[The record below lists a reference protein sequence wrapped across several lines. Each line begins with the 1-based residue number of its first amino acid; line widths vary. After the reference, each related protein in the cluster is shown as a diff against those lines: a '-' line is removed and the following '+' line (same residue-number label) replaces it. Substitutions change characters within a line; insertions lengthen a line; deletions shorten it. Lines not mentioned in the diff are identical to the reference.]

1 MPISRTINLAADE
14 WAQTERICNKWCCVL
29 QKLAWYSSEV
39 GVPSSHKCVFQEVPK
54 ICNNWHRTLIYIKT
68 RYVFLTRASNPHS
81 QPPILTMTLPVPRG
95 LDLIHRFHC
104 VGSTLP
110 IPWWRETVC
119 EKVFYQY
126 RYRCIPQKP
135 KKEKYLFGIW
145 RILNPDPML
154 NRPLP
159 VLIVFLFLCERLG
172 GAFAYHPSEYQTSPN
187 VISHLGSKCTPLWF
201 QWSEKTNWTMTLLH
215 MVQICSW
222 ELI

>member
-1 MPISRTINLAADE
+1 
-14 WAQTERICNKWCCVL
+14 
-29 QKLAWYSSEV
+29 
-39 GVPSSHKCVFQEVPK
+39 
-54 ICNNWHRTLIYIKT
+54 
-68 RYVFLTRASNPHS
+68 
-81 QPPILTMTLPVPRG
+81 MTLPATSWSRSHPSLSLRW
-95 LDLIHRFHC
+95 IN
-104 VGSTLP
+104 LP

-201 QWSEKTNWTMTLLH
+201 QWSEKTNWTMTLLQAH
-215 MVQICSW
+215 PDSLAVSLHGANLQLRAHLIILWQYQNMTYILSVLRHHTSVTLHYLHCVTLFRHIIYIIHQISCRMS
-222 ELI
+222 